1 MKLIYIP
8 KYRNE
13 KRPFKITQII
23 QRVILNEDVD
33 GLIFLPGYMSSSQ
46 GTIQNFISQMQ
57 NLGVKNKTVLLFNGM
72 NGSDHLPLGN
82 NIRDEHLKVFAQNNT
97 ILNFIQKKNLKDHRK
112 MLFFFKCCLKDDL
125 NRSIFI
131 DDLSSFFSSIKIIG
145 MLIGS
150 SNQSF
155 STYFS
160 TAQKGEAD
168 LLMLHDGASF
178 GNYKLDTN
186 DNEENGKNTLIMATS
201 NSVSDS
207 DEYFKNILRDIFENS
222 F

>member
-1 MKLIYIP
+1 
-8 KYRNE
+8 
-13 KRPFKITQII
+13 
-23 QRVILNEDVD
+23 
-33 GLIFLPGYMSSSQ
+33 MSSSQ

-72 NGSDHLPLGN
+72 NGSDYLPLGN

-97 ILNFIQKKNLKDHRK
+97 ILNFTQKKNLKDHRK
-112 MLFFFKCCLKDDL
+112 MFFFFKCCLKDDL

-160 TAQKGEAD
+160 TAQKGETD